1 MLQFLKPGYRVSP
14 KAEPPKPGRPKIK
27 ACETALSL
35 GEKRVRLCASK
46 EKLAEKEHL
55 RDVMRRLELVE
66 AVLADSTPDE
76 KVQKVI
82 TLHQQAND
90 EIKQLREALKK
101 RQCSR
106 EGTIIKYNSIPLKTI
121 EYH

>member
-46 EKLAEKEHL
+46 EKLAE

>member
-55 RDVMRRLELVE
+55 RDVMRRLELLE
-66 AVLADSTPDE
+66 AAQAESTPDE
-76 KVQKVI
+76 KVQK
-82 TLHQQAND
+82 
-90 EIKQLREALKK
+90 
-101 RQCSR
+101 
-106 EGTIIKYNSIPLKTI
+106 
-121 EYH
+121 